1 MEEDLKEEIYD
12 QARRHKLKQ
21 VKERR
26 RALGLPVEEFDELSE
41 EEEHISIQN
50 RDQFLRS
57 QLSQNRQ
64 ASDGNASSA

>member
-41 EEEHISIQN
+41 EEEHISMQN
-50 RDQFLRS
+50 RD
-57 QLSQNRQ
+57 
-64 ASDGNASSA
+64 